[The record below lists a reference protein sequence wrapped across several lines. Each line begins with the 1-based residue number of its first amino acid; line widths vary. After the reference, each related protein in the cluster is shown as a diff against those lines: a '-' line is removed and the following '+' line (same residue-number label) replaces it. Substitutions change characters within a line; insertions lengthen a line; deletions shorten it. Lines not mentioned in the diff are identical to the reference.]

1 MATEFILMGQILTL
15 VGGIKNAIQEFE
27 TKKNGRENETMT
39 LSA

>member
-27 TKKNGRENETMT
+27 TKKNKAMELIVEI
-39 LSA
+39 